1 MQDKDKTKKEL
12 IDELAK
18 LRGQNMELETFK
30 RKLRQSEETI
40 NLAYLELNQIF
51 QAAGDSMRVI
61 DKDFNVLRMNNA
73 FCKLSGFTM
82 DEGLGKK
89 CYEVFH
95 GPMCYR
101 PDCPLSQI
109 LDGKERIECDVEKEH
124 RDGHKVQCILTAT
137 PWRNSNGQLVGIVED
152 FKDVSKRK
160 EAEKALLK
168 YQNDLELLVERRV
181 RELQEVNRKLEN
193 EIKERKMKEM
203 ALKNSK
209 KELQLLSSRL
219 LSAQEDERKFIA
231 YNLHDGLGQIL
242 TSIIYFVDN
251 IIITN
256 GYPTPAHPLPTP
268 EKINEQFASIISM
281 VRDALREVRQIS
293 EDLRPPI
300 LDDLGIATTITWF
313 CRKFEE
319 NNPWIFVTTEVDVR
333 VNSPYLVE
341 LAIFRVLQEAM
352 NNVSKHSQCRDVR
365 VRLSKADNLIKLV
378 VEDNGVGFDMP
389 EASSVNE
396 NYRRGFGLL
405 SMKER
410 TILLGG
416 SFSIQSTLGSGTV
429 MSASWPCK
437 QA

>member
-1 MQDKDKTKKEL
+1 MPDKDKTKEEL
-12 IDELAK
+12 IDELEK
-18 LRGQNMELETFK
+18 LRRQNAELETFK

-51 QAAGDSMRVI
+51 QAAGNSMRVI

-95 GPMCYR
+95 GPMCHG
-101 PDCPLSQI
+101 PDCPLLKI
-109 LDGKERIECDVEKEH
+109 LDGKKRIEYDVEKEH
-124 RDGHKVQCILTAT
+124 RNGHKIQCLLMAT
-137 PWRNSNGQLVGIVED
+137 PWRNSNGQIIGIVEG

-160 EAEKALLK
+160 EAEKTLLK
-168 YQNDLELLVERRV
+168 YQNDLELLVERRI
-181 RELQEVNRKLEN
+181 RDFQEVNRKLKN
-193 EIKERKMKEM
+193 EIKERKKTEM
-203 ALKNSK
+203 ALIVSK

-251 IIITN
+251 IITTN
-256 GYPTPAHPLPTP
+256 SSPAHPLPTP
-268 EKINEQFASIISM
+268 EKINAQFANTISM
-281 VRDALREVRQIS
+281 VQDALREVRQIS

-300 LDDLGIATTITWF
+300 IDDLGIATTITWF
-313 CRKFEE
+313 CRKFED
-319 NNPWIFVTTEVDVR
+319 NNPWSFVTTEVDLQAKV
-333 VNSPYLVE
+333 PYLVE

-352 NNVSKHSQCRDVR
+352 NNVSKHSQCKDVR
-365 VRLSKADNLIKLV
+365 VCLSKADNLIKLV

-389 EASSVNE
+389 EVFSVNE
-396 NYRRGFGLL
+396 DYRGFGLL

-410 TILLGG
+410 TKLLGG
-416 SFSIQSTLGSGTV
+416 SFSVRSALGSGTV
-429 MSASWPCK
+429 VSASWPCK

>member
-1 MQDKDKTKKEL
+1 MPDKDKTKEEL
-12 IDELAK
+12 IDELEK
-18 LRGQNMELETFK
+18 LRRQNAELETFK

-51 QAAGDSMRVI
+51 QAAGNSMRVI
-61 DKDFNVLRMNNA
+61 DKDFNVLRMNTA
-73 FCKLSGFTM
+73 FCELSGFTM

-95 GPMCYR
+95 GPMCHG
-101 PDCPLSQI
+101 PDCPLLKI
-109 LDGKERIECDVEKEH
+109 LDGKERIEYDVGKEH
-124 RDGHKVQCILTAT
+124 RNGHKIQCLLMAT
-137 PWRNSNGQLVGIVED
+137 PWRNSNGQIIGIVEG

-160 EAEKALLK
+160 EAEKTLLK
-168 YQNDLELLVERRV
+168 YQNDLELLVERRI
-181 RELQEVNRKLEN
+181 RDFQEVNRKLKN
-193 EIKERKMKEM
+193 EIKERKKTEM
-203 ALKNSK
+203 ALKVSK

-251 IIITN
+251 IITTN
-256 GYPTPAHPLPTP
+256 SSPARPLPTP
-268 EKINEQFASIISM
+268 EKINAQFANTISM
-281 VRDALREVRQIS
+281 VQDALREVRQIS

-300 LDDLGIATTITWF
+300 IDDLGIATTITWF
-313 CRKFEE
+313 CRKFED
-319 NNPWIFVTTEVDVR
+319 NNPWSFVTTEVDLQAKV
-333 VNSPYLVE
+333 PYLVE

-352 NNVSKHSQCRDVR
+352 NNVSKHSQCKDVR
-365 VRLSKADNLIKLV
+365 VCLSKADNLIKLV

-389 EASSVNE
+389 EVFSVNE
-396 NYRRGFGLL
+396 DHRGFGLL

-410 TILLGG
+410 TKLLGG
-416 SFSIQSTLGSGTV
+416 SFSIRSALGSGTV
-429 MSASWPCK
+429 VSASWPCK